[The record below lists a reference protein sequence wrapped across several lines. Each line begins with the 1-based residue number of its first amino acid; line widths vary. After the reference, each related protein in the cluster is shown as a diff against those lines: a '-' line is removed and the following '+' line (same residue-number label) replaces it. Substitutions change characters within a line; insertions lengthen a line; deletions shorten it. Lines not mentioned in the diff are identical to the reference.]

1 MQDRQVEQMADTK
14 ISTETPKDDMQ
25 VEKEKLESVKR
36 ADAAVKSMHDF
47 TSPEVLYK
55 ELISSVLKYH
65 PSTDISMIEKAY
77 KVASEAHEGQKRKSG
92 EPYII
97 HPLCVAIILAD
108 LELDKVTIVA
118 GLLHDA
124 VEDTW
129 MTYEEVEKEF
139 GSEVAL
145 LVDGV
150 TKLGQLS
157 YSADKVEV
165 QAENLRKMFLAM
177 AKDIRVILIKLA
189 DRLHNMRTLQYMR
202 PEKQQEKARETMD
215 IYAPIAMRLGISKIK
230 VELDDLSLKYLKP
243 DVYYDLVEKV
253 ALRKSERE
261 AFVGAIV
268 KEVKKHMEDANIK
281 AQVDGRVKH
290 FFSIYKKMV
299 NQDKTIDQ
307 IYDLF
312 AVRILVDT
320 VKDCYAALGVI
331 HEMYKPIPGRFKDYI
346 AMPKPNMYQ
355 SLHTTLIGPNGQPFE
370 IQIRTFE
377 MHKTAEYG
385 IAAHW
390 KYKESSD
397 GKAPVGKSEEEKLN
411 WLRQILEWQRDMS
424 DNKEF
429 MSLLKNDL
437 DLFADSV
444 YCFTPQGDVKTLP
457 SGSTPVDFAYSVHS
471 AVGNKMV
478 GARVNGKLVPIEYE
492 IKNGDRIEIIT
503 SQNSQGPSRDWLKL
517 VKSTQAKN
525 KINQWFKKEL
535 KEDNILKGKEM
546 LAQYARAKGFK
557 IVNYTKSQY
566 LDAVLR
572 KYGFRDWDSVLA
584 AIGHGG
590 LKEGQVFNKLVEAY
604 DKENKKALTDEQVL
618 EAAAETQEKLH
629 ITKSKS
635 GIVVKGIHDVAV
647 RFSKC
652 CNPIP
657 GDEIVGFVTR
667 GRGITIHRTDCVNV
681 LNMSEMDRTR
691 LIEAEWQQPDNKVSE
706 KYMAEIQV
714 YANNRTGLLVDISKI
729 FTERKIDMRS
739 INSRTNK
746 QEKATISMSFE
757 IGSKEELRSLIEKIR
772 QVESVLDVERT
783 TG

>member
-1 MQDRQVEQMADTK
+1 MADIVNEQGK
-14 ISTETPKDDMQ
+14 EPEVSKEDM
-25 VEKEKLESVKR
+25 EKLESVKK

-47 TSPEVLYK
+47 TSPEVLYN
-55 ELISSVLKYH
+55 ELIASIKKYH
-65 PSTDISMIEKAY
+65 PSTDITMIQKAY
-77 KVASEAHEGQKRKSG
+77 ETAREAHKDQKRKSG

-108 LELDKVTIVA
+108 LELDKETIVA

-129 MTYEEVEKEF
+129 MTCDEITREF
-139 GSEVAL
+139 GPEVAL

-150 TKLGQLS
+150 TKIGQLS
-157 YSADKVEV
+157 YSKDKVEL
-165 QAENLRKMFLAM
+165 QAESLRKMFLAM

-189 DRLHNMRTLQYMR
+189 DRLHNMRTLQYMT
-202 PEKQQEKARETMD
+202 PEKQKEKARETMD
-215 IYAPIAMRLGISKIK
+215 IYAPIAQRLGISKIK

-253 ALRKSERE
+253 ALRKSVRE
-261 AFVGAIV
+261 EFVGNIV
-268 KEVKKHMEDANIK
+268 KTVHQHMVEAGIK

-299 NQDKTIDQ
+299 NQNKTIDQ

-390 KYKESSD
+390 KYKEASD
-397 GKAPVGKSEEEKLN
+397 GKASSGNREEEKLN

-457 SGSTPVDFAYSVHS
+457 NGSTPIDFAYSVHS

-478 GARVNGKLVPIEYE
+478 GARVNGKLVPIEYR
-492 IKNGDRIEIIT
+492 IQNGDRIEIIT
-503 SQNSQGPSRDWLKL
+503 SQNSQGPSRDWLKV
-517 VKSTQAKN
+517 VKSTQARN

-546 LAQYARAKGFK
+546 LAQYAKSKGFK
-557 IVNYTKSQY
+557 FANYTKTQY

-604 DKENKKALTDEQVL
+604 DKENKKNLTDEEVL
-618 EAAAETQEKLH
+618 EAAAAENQDKKHH
-629 ITKSKS
+629 IKSKS
-635 GIVVKGIHDVAV
+635 GIVGRGINDVAV

-657 GDEIVGFVTR
+657 GDEIVGYVTR
-667 GRGITIHRTDCVNV
+667 GRGVTIHRTDCVNV
-681 LNMSEMDRTR
+681 MNMSEMDRRR
-691 LIEAEWQQPDNKVSE
+691 LLEAEWQDPEIKQDE
-706 KYMAEIQV
+706 HYMAEINV

-729 FTERKIDMRS
+729 FTERKIDIRN
-739 INSRTNK
+739 INCRTNK
-746 QEKATISMSFE
+746 QEKATISVSFNV
-757 IGSKEELRSLIEKIR
+757 SCKDELNSLIEKIR
-772 QVESVLDVERT
+772 QLESVLDVERT